1 MESVLMEKA
10 KFNLKDVLTIKDFDS
25 GDTWQSTFMYTTFME
40 NEVYSEVQNIEKV
53 KEVVM
58 DIID

>member
-1 MESVLMEKA
+1 MEKA